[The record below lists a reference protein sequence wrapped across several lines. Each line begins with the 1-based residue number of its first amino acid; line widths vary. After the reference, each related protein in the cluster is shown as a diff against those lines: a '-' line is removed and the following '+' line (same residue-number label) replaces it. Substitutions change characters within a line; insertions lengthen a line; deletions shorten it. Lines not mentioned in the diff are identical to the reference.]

1 MSNSHNSK
9 SPSRTGTKKT
19 EQESGKSMKMKSPS
33 GTGTMKTNSSLNGLW
48 EGIEVPTGVKRDR
61 MVHIDAALQRI
72 RRLDRGDMTLPS
84 AKSLGEQLGVDEKTI
99 RRLIKEMQDLYGL
112 PIQFVPSR
120 HGYLYTEDVTF
131 LPFLQFSESELVA
144 VYLTQELGMFQNTL
158 FKPKLKSAF
167 RKLLGLFGQNQK
179 LSFDPALLDECF
191 SFDAAGPHARF
202 RPAHLDLCSR
212 AMLRRE
218 ELLLTYV
225 KQHGKGAGVPE
236 VRRVRPLHV
245 TYRDFAYYVL
255 SQDPKRQDG
264 LPRLFMVT
272 RMQKVEE
279 TGVRF
284 ERPKGFDARAYLET
298 AFKVFASKEAVQVT
312 LHFSPDAA
320 PRVVERKW
328 HHTQEFTKLERGWVK
343 MTMNVGLAP
352 DLYSWIG
359 GFFGD
364 CRVVGPGELREKM
377 RGLHAE
383 AAGGGI

>member
-1 MSNSHNSK
+1 
-9 SPSRTGTKKT
+9 
-19 EQESGKSMKMKSPS
+19 MKMKSTP
-33 GTGTMKTNSSLNGLW
+33 NGGW

-84 AKSLGEQLGVDEKTI
+84 AKSFSKELRVEEKTI

-112 PIQFVPSR
+112 PIEFVPSR
-120 HGYLYTEDVTF
+120 HGYLYTEDVAF
-131 LPFLQFSESELVA
+131 SPFLQFSESELVA
-144 VYLTQELGMFQNTL
+144 VYLTQKLGVFENTP

-191 SFDAAGPHARF
+191 SFDAAGPRARF
-202 RPAHLDLCSR
+202 HPAHLDACSR
-212 AMLRRE
+212 AMLRQE

-225 KQHGKGAGVPE
+225 KQHGEGAGVPE
-236 VRRVRPLHV
+236 LRRVRPLHT
-245 TYRDFAYYVL
+245 TYRDFAYYVVC
-255 SQDPKRQDG
+255 QDPKRRDG

-272 RMQKVEE
+272 RMEKVEE
-279 TGVRF
+279 TGVKF
-284 ERPKGFDARAYLET
+284 ERPKGFDARAYLDK
-298 AFKVFASKEAVQVT
+298 AFKVFASKEAAQVE

-328 HHTQEFTKLERGWVK
+328 HHTQKFTNLDGGWVK
-343 MTMNVGLAP
+343 MTMQVGLAP

-359 GFFGD
+359 GYFGD
-364 CRVVGPGELREKM
+364 CRVVGPGELKETM
-377 RGLHAE
+377 RRLHLE
-383 AAGGGI
+383 GAGGDCGLRIADCGLKTSLTRRRRGAEDRSKY